1 MAFSLDTWSTLLI
14 SFQCGGV
21 ATSLSNAEQ
30 IYFLMFSTA
39 CSHNL
44 FLSTLHHPELVAM
57 GKNVDWSPQQTAEDT
72 PINLSV
78 FNPHYLTHEQDPE
91 KRTATHPQ
99 PRGSF
104 PPFSSLE
111 RWPYAWSCYFLFQQ
125 FTLSCK
131 SLKCKLRSWFNEA
144 NRTTSPPI
152 SRDDILRPQNPTSS
166 TSWLHLKMMNRTGDR
181 RQSWW
186 SPVPLGMSLTY
197 C

>member
-1 MAFSLDTWSTLLI
+1 
-14 SFQCGGV
+14 
-21 ATSLSNAEQ
+21 
-30 IYFLMFSTA
+30 MFSTA

-44 FLSTLHHPELVAM
+44 ILSTTLSLWPWVKMQIDHHNRLQKIHQSICQSSIHITSLMNKTLRKSSPWNSNSSPTEREL
-57 GKNVDWSPQQTAEDT
+57 ST
-72 PINLSV
+72 
-78 FNPHYLTHEQDPE
+78 F
-91 KRTATHPQ
+91 
-99 PRGSF
+99 F
-104 PPFSSLE
+104 SLE
-111 RWPYAWSCYFLFQQ
+111 RWPYAWRCYFLFQQ

-144 NRTTSPPI
+144 NRTTSSPI